1 MNYLAFELDGN
12 KRGKEQAETIL
23 SALLHFE
30 ILLSEHHPDKYRQD
44 KESCWDLYD
53 MPFFRNLTEKQ
64 IKNMRSDI
72 KAAYYQVS
80 QQIPGKG

>member
-30 ILLSEHHPDKYRQD
+30 ILLAEHHPDKYYKN

-72 KAAYYQVS
+72 KAAYYQVGE
-80 QQIPGKG
+80 QLKK